1 MSSLRSIQDEVHWCM
16 LFVDDIVLMDETRGG
31 VNIKL
36 EIWRDA
42 LKSND
47 FQLSRTKYKTSYAL

>member
-1 MSSLRSIQDEVHWCM
+1 MSSLRSIQDEVPWCM
-16 LFVDDIVLMDETRGG
+16 LFVDDIVLVDETRGG

-42 LKSND
+42 LESND
-47 FQLSRTKYKTSYAL
+47 FQLSWGKSESM